1 MTHRGALLIMGLLGG
16 VLACDSPLEHPYG
29 SDEPRSLTGPDDVRT
44 LVPRGGAG
52 PDDVETLIAMSFE
65 KVWEI
70 GHYWDNANFASN
82 TMSNRHT
89 ATWGNMGMNDLGR
102 EPREPLP
109 NARSYRWAYIFE
121 GNWTDAYVG
130 LSATSDG
137 IRTID
142 AGLEIGPGGEGNARA
157 RSFALGVQGILSC
170 LLALWYE
177 QSFIMDETTDPY
189 VVPEAVDYDAMAT
202 HALEKLDEAEA
213 ASRGSSFT
221 LDERWI
227 NGNAWDSNQWADYL
241 VSWKARCAANLP
253 RTDAEAAGV
262 NWAQVIQNAQNGM
275 RDVVVIGEDR
285 SSDTAWWDGLKS
297 RAQENGTWHRMHMD
311 WIGMADQ
318 SGEYQDWL
326 STPLQSRTPRKLSFG
341 DDKRFPPANVDGRL
355 GESVS
360 PTAASMGPIH
370 RYNANISYIAS
381 RGTYRQSH
389 YGDARYD
396 VYTLSCNGC
405 WSGDMEHMTSV
416 EFDHY
421 IAEGHYRMGNFA
433 GAADI
438 INATRMEAGLPP
450 APSNPTDPVPS
461 NGAGECTPHKRYDV
475 QGRCGNLRDAMWF
488 EHFENVFNVFG
499 GLEFFHGRRNDIL
512 PAGTAL
518 QLPMPTH
525 FLVPDV
531 SSEGPDGRASTDG
544 PGSAGLPGDLRSALK
559 RAAHSLA
566 NLDAS
571 RKTGRA
577 PKKKDLVIR

>member
-1 MTHRGALLIMGLLGG
+1 MKKKLTLPAFALALLVGLSGCDLQVSNPNEPDRGRA
-16 VLACDSPLEHPYG
+16 LAS
-29 SDEPRSLTGPDDVRT
+29 
-44 LVPRGGAG
+44 
-52 PDDVETLIAMSFE
+52 PDDVETLIASTYQ
-65 KVWEI
+65 KVWAI
-70 GHYWDNANFASN
+70 GHYWDNANFAFNHVS
-82 TMSNRHT
+82 SRHT
-89 ATWGNMGMNDLGR
+89 ATWGNNGQNDLGR
-102 EPREPLP
+102 EPREPMP
-109 NARSYRWAYIFE
+109 NSTSYRWAYVFYE
-121 GNWTDAYVG
+121 HWNDAYG
-130 LSATSDG
+130 GIAAASDG
-137 IRTID
+137 IRAID
-142 AGLEIGPGGEGNARA
+142 EGLEIGPGGERNARA
-157 RSFALGVQGILSC
+157 RAFAVASQAMLSC
-170 LLALWYE
+170 LLSLWYD
-177 QSFIMDETTDPY
+177 QSFIVDETTDLTG
-189 VVPEAVDYDAMAT
+189 ELDTVDYDAMFAY
-202 HALEKLDEAEA
+202 AMGKLDEAESAARA
-213 ASRGSSFT
+213 ASFS
-221 LDERWI
+221 LPDNWI
-227 NGNAWDSNQWADYL
+227 NGNAWSNTEFADYL

-326 STPLQSRTPRKLSFG
+326 SLPTQSRTPRKLSFG
-341 DDKRFPPANVDGRL
+341 DDRRFPPANVDGTL

-405 WSGDMEHMTSV
+405 WSGDMEHMTPV

-438 INATRMEAGLPP
+438 INVTRMQAGLPP

-461 NGAGECTPHKRYDV
+461 NGAGECTPRKRYDT
-475 QGRCGNLRDAMWF
+475 QGRCGNLRDAIWF

-512 PAGTAL
+512 PTGTAL
-518 QLPMPTH
+518 QLPMP
-525 FLVPDV
+525 
-531 SSEGPDGRASTDG
+531 ASDLEVLQRDIYTFG
-544 PGSAGLPGDLRSALK
+544 GSAGGGAGNPTPPSIVPGSLDAALE
-559 RAAHSLA
+559 RAAFALHRLRAQQKAARA
-566 NLDAS
+566 NQ
-571 RKTGRA
+571 
-577 PKKKDLVIR
+577 DLVVR